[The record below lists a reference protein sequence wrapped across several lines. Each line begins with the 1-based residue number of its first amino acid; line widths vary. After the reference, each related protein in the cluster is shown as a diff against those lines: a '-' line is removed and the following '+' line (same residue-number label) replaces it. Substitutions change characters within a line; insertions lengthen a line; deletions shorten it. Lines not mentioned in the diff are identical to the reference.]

1 MPEGIQNLFSEVP
14 DRYELINHIITLGLD
29 RRWRCKAA
37 DRASACGG
45 KKWVDVCTGTGE
57 MAFTLLARAADGMSV
72 KAVDFS
78 APMLR
83 KAMENPLASGV
94 QFVESQANSL
104 PFDNDEFD
112 LLTISFATRNINTS
126 ENHLLECLE
135 EFHRVLKPGGR
146 FINLETSQP
155 ESKLIRTLFHL
166 YVRNVVRTVG
176 GTLSTSKAAYRYL
189 SHTIPKFYV
198 AEALSSIILR
208 AGFSEV
214 TFTKMLYGVAAIHEA
229 VK

>member
-1 MPEGIQNLFSEVP
+1 MSASIKKLFSEIP

-37 DRASACGG
+37 DRASVCGG
-45 KKWVDVCTGTGE
+45 KKCVDVCSGTGE
-57 MAFTLLARAADGMSV
+57 MAFTLLARAADGISV

-78 APMLR
+78 APMLS
-83 KAMENPLASGV
+83 KAKENPLAPGV
-94 QFVESQANSL
+94 QFVESEANSL
-104 PFDNDEFD
+104 PFNNDEFD

-166 YVRNVVRTVG
+166 YVRSVVRTVG
-176 GTLSTSKAAYRYL
+176 GTLSASKSAYRYL
-189 SHTIPKFYV
+189 SHTIQKFYA
-198 AEALSSIILR
+198 AEALSNVILR

-214 TFTKMLYGVAAIHEA
+214 TFIKMLYGVAAIHEA

>member
-1 MPEGIQNLFSEVP
+1 VSEGIKKLFSEVP
-14 DRYELINHIITLGLD
+14 DRYEPINHIITLGLD

-37 DRASACGG
+37 DRASAFGG

-57 MAFTLLARAADGMSV
+57 MAFNLLARAENGTSV

-83 KAMENPLASGV
+83 KAMESPLAPNV
-94 QFVESQANSL
+94 QFVQSEANNL

-112 LLTISFATRNINTS
+112 LLTTSFATRNINTS

-166 YVRNVVRTVG
+166 YVRSVVRTVG
-176 GTLSTSKAAYRYL
+176 GTLSASKTAYRYL
-189 SHTIPKFYV
+189 SHTIPKFYA
-198 AEALSSIILR
+198 AEALSAVILR

-214 TFTKMLYGVAAIHEA
+214 TFTKMLYGIAAIHKA